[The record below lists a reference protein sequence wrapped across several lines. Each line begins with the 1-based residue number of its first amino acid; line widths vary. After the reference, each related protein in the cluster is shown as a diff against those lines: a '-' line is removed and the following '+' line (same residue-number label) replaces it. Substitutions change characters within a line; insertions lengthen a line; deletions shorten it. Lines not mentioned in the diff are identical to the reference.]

1 MNLMMRGEATSLN
14 AVGPDTAMRL
24 STVYACIKVLSET
37 VSTLPCHLFKLSD
50 DRATKSHAWGDALHS
65 LVNRSPNDWQT
76 SQEFWQQQMVNLCLR
91 GNSYNYI
98 VRAGSSGRVVAIH
111 PLPVDAVSVNVY
123 AQNRIEYSVTVGEK
137 GEQRSEVFQPD
148 EILHFKTMSMDGI
161 RGVSS
166 HQLPGTFIRWLY

>member
-1 MNLMMRGEATSLN
+1 MVWPFTQKPPAAKSASYSLDSPALMNLMMRGEATSLN

-98 VRAGSSGRVVAIH
+98 VRAGSSGRSGSGSAAPALAAAAP
-111 PLPVDAVSVNVY
+111 PL
-123 AQNRIEYSVTVGEK
+123 
-137 GEQRSEVFQPD
+137 
-148 EILHFKTMSMDGI
+148 
-161 RGVSS
+161 
-166 HQLPGTFIRWLY
+166 